1 MSRSAIVVAAVL
13 GLLLVTHL
21 FLRRHAPRPRPRVH
35 GGVPGRPAV
44 LRMRPGRYISLCT
57 LALAPT
63 GFLIWVV
70 VTIRHGS
77 SALDRGGLLL
87 ASAWVTAG
95 LATGAWCLAAE
106 FRERI
111 RVDRGGID
119 WTGVLGRR
127 RVPWNDIARVAYN
140 PGHHWFFLTLADG
153 THLWI
158 WDDLVGIAEF
168 AELALAWLPPASLFA
183 DPWAREVLEELVLEA
198 RGA

>member
-1 MSRSAIVVAAVL
+1 MPRSAIVVAAVL

-21 FLRRHAPRPRPRVH
+21 FLRRHAPRPHARGR
-35 GGVPGRPAV
+35 VPGLPV
-44 LRMRPGRYISLCT
+44 ELRMRPGRYLSLCT

-63 GFLIWVV
+63 GFVIWVV
-70 VTIRHGS
+70 VTIHHGTS
-77 SALDRGGLLL
+77 VLDGVGLLV

-95 LATGAWCLAAE
+95 LATGAWCVAAE

-127 RVPWNDIARVAYN
+127 RVPWGEIARVAYN
-140 PGHHWFFLTLADG
+140 PGHHWFFLTMADG

-168 AELALAWLPPASLFA
+168 AELALAWLPPGSLFA
-183 DPWAREVLEELVLEA
+183 DPFARLALEELVLEG
-198 RGA
+198 RGMA